1 MKTRKTIP
9 LRPPLDN
16 ELTSSEMSKSYVVRI
31 VNALICTV
39 CLCALA
45 LAADQKAPT
54 KLSDLPPEAQRAI
67 SAALARKLPRI
78 DDFTLT
84 ASDGL
89 SGDYFGYSVAISG
102 NTVVVGAP
110 QTTINGN
117 QKQGSAYVF
126 VKPVNGWANMTQTA
140 ELTSSDGQPLDY
152 FGNSVAINGRTVV
165 VGSPRSVLNGNFS
178 QGAAYV
184 FVEPPNG
191 WTNMTQ
197 TAKLSASDGAAYAF
211 FGTAAATSG
220 DAIVVGSPYSTDG
233 NMLPGTAYV
242 FVEPSGG
249 WVDMTQTAELT
260 ASDGAP
266 NDGFGFT
273 VSIDS
278 NTTIVGG
285 GQCPSCTGS
294 AYVFVEPPNGWVDTT
309 QTAELTPS
317 DSEPGENFGQTV
329 SVSGDTIAVGDPI
342 HGFEEAGAVYVFAE
356 PAGGWVNM
364 TQTAELTVRGAEFAC
379 VGNSVSIAGNVILAG
394 ADCTSLHT
402 GAAYAFV
409 KPAGGWQNSS
419 KVALKL
425 SIPFKYRSDYFGAS
439 VAISG
444 NTGIVG
450 AFYATS
456 TGLQRPGE
464 AFVFTEK

>member
-1 MKTRKTIP
+1 MSQ
-9 LRPPLDN
+9 LR
-16 ELTSSEMSKSYVVRI
+16 VVDLAKI
-31 VNALICTV
+31 FVCTV
-39 CLCALA
+39 LLSTLA
-45 LAADQKAPT
+45 LAVEQKSPS

-67 SAALARKLPRI
+67 SAALARKLPGI

-89 SGDYFGYSVAISG
+89 SGDDFGFSVAISG
-102 NTVVVGAP
+102 NTVVVGSP
-110 QTTINGN
+110 LTTINGN
-117 QKQGSAYVF
+117 QEQGSAYVF
-126 VKPVNGWANMTQTA
+126 VKPASGWANMTQTA
-140 ELTSSDGQPLDY
+140 ELTSSDGQPFDF
-152 FGNSVAINGRTVV
+152 FGNSVGLNGNTVV
-165 VGSPRSVLNGNFS
+165 VGSPQSVVNGNPA

-184 FVEPPNG
+184 FVEPANG

-197 TAKLSASDGAAYAF
+197 TAKLTASDGVASAYFGLSAAIN
-211 FGTAAATSG
+211 G
-220 DAIVVGSPYSTDG
+220 DTIVVGSPFDTIQ
-233 NMLPGTAYV
+233 NPEPGTAYV

-266 NDGFGFT
+266 NDAFGVT

-278 NTTIVGG
+278 NTAIVGG
-285 GQCPSCTGS
+285 RQCPSCTGS
-294 AYVFVEPPNGWVDTT
+294 AYVFVEPLNGWIDMT

-317 DSEPGENFGQTV
+317 DGEPAGNFGQAV
-329 SVSGDTIAVGDPI
+329 SISGDTVAVGDSI
-342 HGFEEAGAVYVFAE
+342 HGFEEAGAVYVFTE
-356 PAGGWVNM
+356 PTGGWVNM
-364 TQTAELTVRGAEFAC
+364 TQTAELTVRGAEFSC

-394 ADCTSLHT
+394 ADCTGLHT

-419 KVALKL
+419 KFALKL

-444 NTGIVG
+444 KTAIVG